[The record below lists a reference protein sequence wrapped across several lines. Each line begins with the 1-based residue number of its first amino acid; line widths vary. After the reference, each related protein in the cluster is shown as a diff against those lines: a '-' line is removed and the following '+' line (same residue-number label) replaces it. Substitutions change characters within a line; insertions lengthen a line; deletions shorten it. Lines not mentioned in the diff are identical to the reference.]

1 MNNSIPPQNAAFAP
15 YHQRRLFLMQRMQAA
30 GGGIAVIPTA
40 TEMARNRDTTF
51 PFRADSYFQYL
62 TGFNEPEAVLVL
74 ISPPTN
80 SATQAPQ
87 SILFCRE
94 KNLEREI
101 WDGFRYGPDAA
112 KENFAFDAAYPINAF
127 DQQFAEQL
135 ADQPALWYSLGHDA
149 AWDARLTAALNT
161 VRSQSRSGKRA
172 PAEMRDVRAT
182 LDAMR
187 LIKDEHEL
195 ATMRCAGEIAA
206 QAHCRAMRFT
216 RPGQY
221 EYEVEAELLHTFR
234 RNGCE
239 APAYTSIVAGGANA
253 CVLHYVSNDQRLNDG
268 DLLLIDAAGELN
280 GYAADITRTFPV
292 NGRFSPAQTAIYQL
306 VLDAQLAAIAAVKP
320 GVSFL
325 APHEAALHVLVQGL
339 LDLKLLTGTL
349 TEVLASESYKKF
361 FMHRTSHWLG
371 KDVHDAGE
379 YRQGEAWTTLQPGM
393 VLTIEP
399 GCYIRPD
406 KDVPEAFWNIGVRI
420 EDDAVVTT
428 AGCEIITAGVPKTI
442 ADIEALMHKN

>member
-1 MNNSIPPQNAAFAP
+1 MDNPTPQQTMSCAP
-15 YHQRRLFLMQRMQAA
+15 YRQRRLSLIQRMQAA

-40 TEMARNRDTTF
+40 AERPRNRDTLF

-62 TGFNEPEAVLVL
+62 TGFNEPEAVLL
-74 ISPPTN
+74 IIAPPPN
-80 SATQAPQ
+80 SATQAAQ

-94 KNLEREI
+94 KHPEREI
-101 WDGFRYGPDAA
+101 WDGFRHGPELA
-112 KENFAFDAAYPINAF
+112 KENFAFDAAYPITAF

-149 AWDARLTAALNT
+149 AWDARITAALNT
-161 VRSQSRSGKRA
+161 VRSQGRSGKRA
-172 PAEMRDVRAT
+172 PAEIRDVHVT

-195 ATMRCAGEIAA
+195 ATMRRAGEIAA

-216 RPGQY
+216 QPGQH
-221 EYEVEAELLHTFR
+221 EFEVEAELLHTFR
-234 RNGCE
+234 RHGCE
-239 APAYTSIVAGGANA
+239 APAYPSIVAGGANA
-253 CVLHYVSNDQRLNDG
+253 TVLHYVGNDQRLNDG
-268 DLLLIDAAGELN
+268 DLLLIDAAGELD

-292 NGRFSPAQTAIYQL
+292 NGRFSPAQAAIYQL

-320 GVSFL
+320 GASFL
-325 APHEAALHVLVQGL
+325 APHEAALRVLAQGL
-339 LDLKLLTGTL
+339 IGLNLLSGTVA
-349 TEVLASESYKKF
+349 EALANESYKKF

-379 YRQGEAWTTLQPGM
+379 YRQGEQWATLQPGM

-428 AGCEIITAGVPKTI
+428 TGCEIITAGVPKTI
-442 ADIEALMHKN
+442 ADIEALMCKN